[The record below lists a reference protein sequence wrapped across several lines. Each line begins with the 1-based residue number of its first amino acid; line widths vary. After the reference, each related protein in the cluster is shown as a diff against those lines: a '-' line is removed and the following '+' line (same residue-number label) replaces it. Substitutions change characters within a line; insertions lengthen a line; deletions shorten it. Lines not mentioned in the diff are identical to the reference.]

1 MTTDL
6 ERYHRH
12 HRIATGGMGE
22 VWLAE
27 DNVLHREVAVKYL
40 KREYADNPDFHHRFL
55 NEART
60 AASLHHPGI
69 ATVFDFGESE
79 AEGGL
84 PYLVMEYV
92 PGKALSEILATETL
106 SVERSRGLVLQAAT
120 ALSEAHA
127 RGLVHRDVKPGN
139 ILVTDDGT
147 AKITDFGIAR
157 TVDGAPLTST
167 GQVLGTPTYLSPEQ
181 AQGASATPASDV
193 YALGVVL
200 FECLAG
206 TAPFVADSAVAV
218 AIAHLREPVPQLPAS
233 VPADLAAV
241 VATALAKDP
250 AQRYPDAG
258 AFAEALTATVGAP
271 VATTLEAPLATGST
285 QVLDRGFIAAEIEGP
300 ARDRRLLV
308 VGAALLG
315 LLLVAA
321 AIVGA
326 TSGGSD
332 TKKQDAPAKKAAVK
346 TVSVAA
352 ADFVGQ
358 PLATAR
364 ASLTDLRLVPK
375 VGPTV
380 ANPGGRTAGTV
391 AMISPTGTVPV
402 GGSVTIRVWGAGP
415 PPPPAKH
422 EKHHGDGKGDKQH

>member
-1 MTTDL
+1 VTTSL

-40 KREYADNPDFHHRFL
+40 KREYADNPDFHDRFL

-127 RGLVHRDVKPGN
+127 RGLVHRDIKPGN

-181 AQGASATPASDV
+181 AEGGSATPASDV

-200 FECLAG
+200 FECLVG

-218 AIAHLREPVPQLPAS
+218 AIAHLREPVPALPPS

-258 AFAEALTATVGAP
+258 AFAEALTATVGSPVATTVEAPVEAP
-271 VATTLEAPLATGST
+271 VATDST

-300 ARDRRLLV
+300 ARDRRLLI

-315 LLLVAA
+315 LLLVTA

-326 TSGGSD
+326 TSGGPD
-332 TKKQDAPAKKAAVK
+332 TKKQDPPATKAPVK

-364 ASLTDLRLVPK
+364 ASLT
-375 VGPTV
+375 
-380 ANPGGRTAGTV
+380 GGCR
-391 AMISPTGTVPV
+391 
-402 GGSVTIRVWGAGP
+402 
-415 PPPPAKH
+415 
-422 EKHHGDGKGDKQH
+422 